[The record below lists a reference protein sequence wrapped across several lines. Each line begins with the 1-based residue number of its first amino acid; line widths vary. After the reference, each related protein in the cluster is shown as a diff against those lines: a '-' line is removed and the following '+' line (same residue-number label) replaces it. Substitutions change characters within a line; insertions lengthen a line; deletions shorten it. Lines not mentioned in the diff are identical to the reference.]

1 MPYRTL
7 KVESRDAIDILTLA
21 RPEALNALSQEM
33 VAELGDYI
41 ASLRHDTRTRVVILR
56 GEGRAFCAGLDIKE
70 NRDLGD
76 ESRLQRAWRVQT
88 GIADLLKAM
97 RTVPQPFIA
106 LGHGSACGGGFSLM
120 LASDVRFGAPDLRMN
135 AAYIRIGLGG
145 ADIGSSYFLP
155 RLVGASLASE
165 LLLTGRFVHADRAL
179 RLGLLSDVV
188 PHGELLDTGLA
199 LAEEMIAN
207 APWGLAL
214 TKQALNVNIDA
225 SSLDAALAL
234 EDRQQVMLT
243 ATEDHSEA
251 MTAFVEKRQPVY
263 KGR

>member
-1 MPYRTL
+1 MAYETL
-7 KVESRDAIDILTLA
+7 KVEHRDAIDIVTLS
-21 RPEALNALSQEM
+21 RPDSLNALSDQLVE
-33 VAELGDYI
+33 ELADYV
-41 ASLRHDTRTRVVILR
+41 ASLKHNRQTRVVILR

-70 NRDLGD
+70 NRTPTE
-76 ESRLQRAWRVQT
+76 ESRMQRAWRVQT
-88 GIADLLKAM
+88 RLADVLKAM
-97 RTVPQPFIA
+97 RNVPQPFIA
-106 LGHGSACGGGFSLM
+106 LAHGSACGGGFSLL

-135 AAYIRIGLGG
+135 AAYIKIGLGG

-165 LLLTGRFVHADRAL
+165 LLLTGRFIHADRAL

-188 PHGELLDTGLA
+188 PHDQLLDTGIA

-207 APWGLAL
+207 APYGLAL

-225 SSLDAALAL
+225 PSIDAALAL

-243 ATEDHSEA
+243 ATDDHWEA
-251 MTAFVEKRQPVY
+251 MTAFVEKRAPVY